1 MGTAVFVPN
10 YTVQKSLP
18 STGTPNH
25 TQIADSSDST
35 YVHVGSGQ
43 SGSDTY
49 RIDVFQPA
57 LTISSVV
64 IKIRI
69 KNSRSTG
76 TSNVGTIKLLGR
88 MRNSDE
94 RPTLSSNTI
103 STPDD
108 NINEL
113 SYTMTK
119 CPLTNAAWRPEDL
132 LNIERISLKIND
144 PGSSHHTW
152 VYRVW
157 LEVNYDD
164 SSLCSY
170 DVLVPVADYSGGS
183 GTDYQSVDDAMW
195 GRDGATL
202 ASNDP
207 SRDRIFTITPF
218 QRKCTIQRVS
228 AVWNIHSNSST
239 SVPTATDLKLW
250 QNGTEYK
257 GATYF
262 SSGYN
267 NRMLSYRHFDTNP
280 YTGMAWKPAD
290 LLNTRIGVYLY
301 YGGTK
306 GGYASD
312 VMYVIVYYRP
322 RRRILNS
329 CVV

>member
-10 YTVQKSLP
+10 YTEPGSNLP
-18 STGTPNH
+18 STGVPH
-25 TQIADSSDST
+25 HAQIADSSDST
-35 YVHVGSGQ
+35 YVHVGKGQ
-43 SGSDTY
+43 SSTDTY

-69 KNSRSTG
+69 KNSCSTG
-76 TSNVGTIKLLGR
+76 ASNVGTIKLLGR
-88 MRNSDE
+88 MRNLDE

-132 LNIERISLKIND
+132 LNIEQIRLTLTN
-144 PGSSHHTW
+144 PGDYHTW

-170 DVLVPVADYSGGS
+170 DVLVPVANYSGGS
-183 GTDYQSVDDAMW
+183 GTDYKKVDDAMW

-202 ASNDP
+202 EGKGLSYQ
-207 SRDRIFTITPF
+207 FTITSF

-228 AVWNIHSNSST
+228 AVWNIYST
-239 SVPTATDLKLW
+239 GSISAPSATDLKLW

-262 SSGYN
+262 SGGNYN
-267 NRMLSYRHFDTNP
+267 ELLSYRHFDTNP

-290 LLNTRIGVYLY
+290 LLNTRIGVYLHY
-301 YGGTK
+301 TK
-306 GGYASD
+306 NGQYCSD

>member
-10 YTVQKSLP
+10 YTEQGWLP

-25 TQIADSSDST
+25 AQIADSSDST
-35 YVHVGSGQ
+35 YVHVGKGQ
-43 SGSDTY
+43 SSTDVY

-76 TSNVGTIKLLGR
+76 ANVGTIKLLGR
-88 MRNSDE
+88 MRNLNE

-119 CPLTNAAWRPEDL
+119 CPLTNAAWQPEDL
-132 LNIERISLKIND
+132 LNIEQISLTLTN
-144 PGSSHHTW
+144 PGDYHTW

-183 GTDYQSVDDAMW
+183 GTDYQKVDDAMW
-195 GRDGATL
+195 GRDGVTL
-202 ASNDP
+202 AGNDL
-207 SRDRIFTITPF
+207 SRDRIFTITSF

-228 AVWNIHSNSST
+228 AVWNIYFDGSISAPS
-239 SVPTATDLKLW
+239 ATNLKLW

-262 SSGYN
+262 SGGYN
-267 NRMLSYRHFDTNP
+267 NKMLSYRHFNTNP

-301 YGGTK
+301 NSKYGL
-306 GGYASD
+306 YCSD

>member
-10 YTVQKSLP
+10 YTEQRNLP

-25 TQIADSSDST
+25 AQIADSSDST
-35 YVHVGSGQ
+35 YVHVGKGQ
-43 SGSDTY
+43 NGTDTY

-69 KNSRSTG
+69 KNSCSTG
-76 TSNVGTIKLLGR
+76 ASNVGTIKLLGR
-88 MRNSDE
+88 MRNSTE

-132 LNIERISLKIND
+132 LNIEQISLTLND
-144 PGSSHHTW
+144 PGDYHTW

-183 GTDYQSVDDAMW
+183 GTDYQKVDDAMW
-195 GRDGATL
+195 GRDGSAL
-202 ASNDP
+202 SGNDP
-207 SRDRIFTITPF
+207 SRDRIFTITSF

-228 AVWNIHSNSST
+228 AVWNIYNNINT
-239 SVPTATDLKLW
+239 SVPSATDLKLW

-262 SSGYN
+262 DSGEY

-301 YGGTK
+301 NSKYGL
-306 GGYASD
+306 YCSD